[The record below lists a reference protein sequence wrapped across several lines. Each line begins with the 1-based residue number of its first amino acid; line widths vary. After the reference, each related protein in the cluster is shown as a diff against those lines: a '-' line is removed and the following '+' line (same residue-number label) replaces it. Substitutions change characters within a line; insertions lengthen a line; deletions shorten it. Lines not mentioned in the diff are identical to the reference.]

1 MIQFVKSLRK
11 FSDNCHKMRDFQRAL
26 EFIIFAWFREKILN
40 MNNSKTELDYETLF
54 QVKYFK

>member
-1 MIQFVKSLRK
+1 MIQFVKSFRK
-11 FSDNCHKMRDFQRAL
+11 YCNNWHKMRDFQRAL